1 MSQNYV
7 IALQYNLQA
16 ALDLAKAGIK
26 VFPVTPDKHP
36 LVKWKTEAT
45 VSPAKIR
52 RLWRK
57 WPDAM
62 PAFATGDESGID
74 VLDLDHKDGKD
85 GFEAL
90 ARLGIDPAGLSWVA
104 EPTSGGFKQ
113 IWRGDWSLMA
123 K

>member
-1 MSQNYV
+1 MSQHNV
-7 IALQYNLQA
+7 ITLQDNLQA

-45 VSPAKIR
+45 TSPAKIR

-74 VLDLDHKDGKD
+74 VLDLDRKDGKD
-85 GFEAL
+85 GVE
-90 ARLGIDPAGLSWVA
+90 RLCCTNG
-104 EPTSGGFKQ
+104 
-113 IWRGDWSLMA
+113 LMA
-123 K
+123 EGPLTPDRLILRLS